1 MVHSTTHLPYY
12 FFTPFA
18 HLSGKRRPKH
28 CPNLVPDSED
38 RAKYGPAL
46 QASGGLFNVTVNF
59 DKNQR
64 IHWDSL
70 IHLYTG
76 TTTGQQSSVIGLFYS
91 NVSGV
96 SCWQNSS
103 LMFTLTFS

>member
-1 MVHSTTHLPYY
+1 M
-12 FFTPFA
+12 
-18 HLSGKRRPKH
+18 
-28 CPNLVPDSED
+28 PDSGD

-46 QASGGLFNVTVNF
+46 EASGGLFNVTVNF

-76 TTTGQQSSVIGLFYS
+76 TVS
-91 NVSGV
+91 NTHQVNNAV
-96 SCWQNSS
+96 LANKWLCDIIH
-103 LMFTLTFS
+103 T